1 MPQLRFFSRVT
12 LAHIR
17 RLGWITVAF
26 VYALVVIGGIVR
38 ITGSGLG
45 CPDWP
50 TCHGSLIPP
59 LDLHTDIEYSHRL
72 TASIVSTLTV
82 IMALSVFLWARK
94 RRYVIPTV
102 IAVGLLVV
110 QIILGGITVLFG
122 LPQTIVTAHLGT
134 ALAFFA
140 MMIVLAVLLGE
151 QKPVAG
157 TYRGARRFA
166 AFSLTGVI
174 LVYG

>member
-17 RLGWITVAF
+17 RLAWITVAF

-38 ITGSGLG
+38 VSGSGEG

-82 IMALSVFLWARK
+82 IVALAIFLWARK

-102 IAVGLLVV
+102 IAVVLLIV
-110 QIILGGITVLFG
+110 QIVLGAITVLYE
-122 LPQTIVTAHLGT
+122 LPQTIVT
-134 ALAFFA
+134 
-140 MMIVLAVLLGE
+140 
-151 QKPVAG
+151 
-157 TYRGARRFA
+157 
-166 AFSLTGVI
+166 
-174 LVYG
+174 